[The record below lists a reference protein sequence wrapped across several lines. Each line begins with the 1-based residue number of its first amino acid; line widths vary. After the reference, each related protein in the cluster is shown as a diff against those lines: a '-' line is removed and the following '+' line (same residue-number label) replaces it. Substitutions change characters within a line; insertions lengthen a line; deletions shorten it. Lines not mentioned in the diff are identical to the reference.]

1 MLLELLKDVLS
12 YNFAYDN
19 ISYSRYL
26 TVMLGGME
34 MLEIEKTDIL
44 HEFETGNFS
53 ALLFAEKLK

>member
-53 ALLFAEKLK
+53 ARLFAEKLK